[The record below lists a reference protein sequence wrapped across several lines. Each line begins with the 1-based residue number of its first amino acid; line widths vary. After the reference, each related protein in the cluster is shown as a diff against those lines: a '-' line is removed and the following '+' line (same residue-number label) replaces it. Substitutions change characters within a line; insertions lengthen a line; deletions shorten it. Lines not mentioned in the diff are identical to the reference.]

1 MRTVIPVRNDTLVLL
16 IQTLD
21 IVVVAGLVEAVVDL
35 DSRAVVDTG
44 VVDEM
49 VVVDMAAVTKEY
61 V

>member
-21 IVVVAGLVEAVVDL
+21 IVVAAGLVEAVVDL